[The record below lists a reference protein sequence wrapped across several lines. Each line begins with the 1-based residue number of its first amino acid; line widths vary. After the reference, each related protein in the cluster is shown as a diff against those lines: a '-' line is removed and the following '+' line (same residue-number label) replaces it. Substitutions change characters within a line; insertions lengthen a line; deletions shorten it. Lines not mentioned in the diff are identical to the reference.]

1 MPELPEVETV
11 RAYIHQYTAGKKIMH
26 IDVRLARLIKN
37 ADADTFIHALTGQT
51 IEAVKRRGK
60 YLLLQCSG
68 SHSLLVHLRMTGSL
82 IYVPHWQ
89 ENIKAAHIIFS
100 LQEGTLVYR
109 DIRTL
114 GCLWLVPP
122 QGPTGIQ
129 GYDTLGPDGNSPA
142 CTTAY
147 LRQALAGTQ
156 RYIKSFLLDQT
167 KIAGLGNIYVDEALF
182 LAHISPFRRCHT
194 LTQEEIEH
202 LHDAIVHVLH
212 EGLKYGGTTIQNFVN
227 GSGRE
232 GQNQNHLLVY
242 GREGTP
248 CVFCG
253 GTIQYKK
260 LTGRGTHYCPHCQ
273 H

>member
-109 DIRTL
+109 DF
-114 GCLWLVPP
+114 VPWAVC
-122 QGPTGIQ
+122 GWCRRR
-129 GYDTLGPDGNSPA
+129 D
-142 CTTAY
+142 
-147 LRQALAGTQ
+147 RQAFKAMIRWG
-156 RYIKSFLLDQT
+156 RM
-167 KIAGLGNIYVDEALF
+167 
-182 LAHISPFRRCHT
+182 
-194 LTQEEIEH
+194 EI
-202 LHDAIVHVLH
+202 VRHVLLRIYARH
-212 EGLKYGGTTIQNFVN
+212 WQVPN
-227 GSGRE
+227 G
-232 GQNQNHLLVY
+232 
-242 GREGTP
+242 
-248 CVFCG
+248 
-253 GTIQYKK
+253 I
-260 LTGRGTHYCPHCQ
+260 
-273 H
+273 